1 MIEILSSIY
10 TFWGYID
17 DANYLRKLFKV
28 IGKWFS
34 FLKWYWKNPEIQIK
48 YSRLITCQYEKNTI
62 NSIHTT
68 LINKKK
74 KFSDG
79 FSKSNNQMQFEI
91 ENSKL
96 NYRITVDRVNQ
107 EQQNIL
113 FENKY
118 LSFYPLRKF
127 KSLNA
132 ITNEFNEIY
141 EIISNPLSIENNNK
155 IITVDVKEIDNS
167 NKEQIKFVKSN
178 AQISFKGNR
187 IQIKN
192 FNGTE
197 HGEFLL
203 FFIMK
208 WLTEYRTS

>member
-1 MIEILSSIY
+1 MIEIITSIY
-10 TFWGYID
+10 TFWSYVD
-17 DANYLRKLFKV
+17 DANFLRKFFKV
-28 IGKWFS
+28 FNKWFS
-34 FLKWYWKNPEIQIK
+34 FLKWYWKNPEVQIK
-48 YSRLITCQYEKNTI
+48 YSRLITSKYDKNTI
-62 NSIHTT
+62 DNIHSS
-68 LINKKK
+68 LVNKEI

-79 FSKSNNQMQFEI
+79 FNKSDNQLQFEL

-96 NYRITVDRVNQ
+96 NYRIKVDRINQ
-107 EQQNIL
+107 SQENIL

-118 LSFYPLRKF
+118 LSFYPIRRF

-132 ITNEFNEIY
+132 ITEEYNKIY
-141 EIISNPLSIENNNK
+141 EIISNPIVIENNNK
-155 IITVDVKEIDNS
+155 IINVDVKEIDNS
-167 NKEQIKFVKSN
+167 NKEIIKFVKSN

-208 WLTEYRTS
+208 WLTEYRKL